1 MLIILPHLCVIENG
15 KKVLFDLAVIQFFL
29 FFFFDNLLFGTKLD
43 SREQNYCLI
52 KSCSPLTIP

>member
-1 MLIILPHLCVIENG
+1 MLIILPHLYVIENG
-15 KKVLFDLAVIQFFL
+15 KKVLFDLAVIQL

-52 KSCSPLTIP
+52 KSCSPLTVP